1 MGSHGGFL
9 KVRRIPYGTTRSH
22 SISLFLRSKTRKQ
35 KKFKHNRLLDMEMEA
50 LQGELA
56 KFILAEILE
65 KNGRFSVARS
75 VKYKNQYGLEK
86 IRRLVQS
93 NI

>member
-1 MGSHGGFL
+1 
-9 KVRRIPYGTTRSH
+9 
-22 SISLFLRSKTRKQ
+22 
-35 KKFKHNRLLDMEMEA
+35 MEMEA